1 MRHHRFDIVITLAC
15 FALLGYF
22 AWHAWKGP
30 RGYPYRDRL
39 AAETVTL
46 QTQFSEIRSSH
57 NALEQRVSLLRPDH
71 VDADFLDEL
80 ARDSLELANANELV
94 ATDNTISQV
103 NP

>member
-30 RGYPYRDRL
+30 RGYPFRDRL
-39 AAETVTL
+39 AGETVTL
-46 QTQFSEIRSSH
+46 QTQFSAIRLSH
-57 NALEQRVSLLRPDH
+57 DALEQKVSALRPDH
-71 VDADFLDEL
+71 VDADLLDEL
-80 ARDSLELANANELV
+80 ARDRLELANANELV
-94 ATDNTISQV
+94 ATGNIISQE